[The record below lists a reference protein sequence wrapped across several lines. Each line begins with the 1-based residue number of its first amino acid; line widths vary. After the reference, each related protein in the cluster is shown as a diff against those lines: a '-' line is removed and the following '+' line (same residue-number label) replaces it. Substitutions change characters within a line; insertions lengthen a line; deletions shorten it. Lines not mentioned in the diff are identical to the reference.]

1 MTAIRPLDL
10 KVSVMI
16 RIALGALF
24 CAAVTTVLVVS
35 DTRLELVRSL
45 ESKSQSFGTY
55 LSLQAFRADAASG
68 QRDRFPDW
76 QFLSEEVL
84 DEGFCVEVSDPNGGS
99 IYASCRGAG
108 GRVTAPPWFSQLYR
122 ALLSPGPSIRRG
134 LDARGNTVG
143 AVAVSLDPAAG
154 AARIW
159 HEVGRIVWIVV
170 GSVVLLALIAY
181 LAIDHAMRPA
191 RRMLAG
197 IERIAGGD
205 LSCRLPPVRLI
216 ELQQISTV
224 INAMAARLATS
235 LAEREELSR
244 RLAIAQ
250 EEERRHLARELHDEF
265 GQSLAAINA
274 IAASVEATAEG
285 SCPELI
291 PEAQTLSDIA
301 IRMMG
306 ALRSTMARLRPA
318 VIDEVGLVESL
329 RGLVAGWNSRLG
341 RTTRFSFAATGSFH
355 ELPDAAAVS
364 IFRIAQEGLT
374 NAARH
379 AEARHV
385 KLVLERLPLGDAA
398 QAGAGAVQ
406 LMIEDDGKGCDW
418 ERMPREGAG
427 LRGMRERI
435 AVVGG
440 RMALG
445 RAGFEG
451 TRLSITMPAT
461 VPAKAAA

>member
-24 CAAVTTVLVVS
+24 CTLVAAVFVVS
-35 DTRLELVRSL
+35 GTHRELVRAL
-45 ESKSQSFGTY
+45 ESRSQSFGDY
-55 LSLQAFRADAASG
+55 LSLQAFRADAGSDRRG
-68 QRDRFPDW
+68 RFPDW
-76 QFLSEEVL
+76 QFLSEQLL
-84 DEGFCVEVSDPNGGS
+84 DEGLCVRVSDPAGRS
-99 IYASCRGAG
+99 IFASCRGSD
-108 GRVTAPPWFSQLYR
+108 GRAASPSWFAELYR
-122 ALLSPGPSIRRG
+122 TLFSPWQSIRHG
-134 LDARGNTVG
+134 IDARGNTVG
-143 AVAVSLDPAAG
+143 IVEVSLDPAVG
-154 AARIW
+154 AARAW
-159 HEVGRIVWIVV
+159 QDVGRTIWIII
-170 GSVVLLALIAY
+170 GSIALLALIAY

-224 INAMAARLATS
+224 INRMAARLETT

-285 SCPELI
+285 SCPELV
-291 PEAQTLSDIA
+291 PEAQNLSEIA

-306 ALRSTMARLRPA
+306 ELRNTVARLRPA
-318 VIDEVGLVESL
+318 IIDEVGLVESL

-341 RTTRFSFAATGSFH
+341 RTTRFSFATTGSFH
-355 ELPDAAAVS
+355 GLPDAAAVS

-379 AEARHV
+379 AEARNV
-385 KLVLERLPLGDAA
+385 GLRLERLP
-398 QAGAGAVQ
+398 AGGTMPAGVDVVQ
-406 LMIEDDGKGCDW
+406 LTIEDDGKGCDW
-418 ERMPREGAG
+418 PRAPQQGAG
-427 LRGMRERI
+427 LAGMRERI
-435 AVVGG
+435 ALFGG
-440 RMALG
+440 QMALG
-445 RAGFEG
+445 RVGPEG
-451 TRLSITMPAT
+451 TRLSITMPASFG
-461 VPAKAAA
+461 KAAA